1 MAVPR
6 GQRYPSLNKYLKY
19 TMAPF
24 SSNPVIDM
32 FLCLGNGFAS
42 LSALLCLLQF
52 AENFKTKSVGHLDL
66 KWTHENQC
74 A

>member
-1 MAVPR
+1 
-6 GQRYPSLNKYLKY
+6 
-19 TMAPF
+19 MAPF